1 MRINL
6 FITLFLL
13 LTAISIPIRAQSI
26 QSSSWSVNQ
35 SIAGYSLDN
44 NNGERVMTVEV
55 EFEKP
60 FAKKPQII
68 LSVTQIDADKEFNT
82 RYIVEAISI
91 SRDKFTIKVRTWSD
105 SKLFSISGYWLA
117 TAK

>member
-1 MRINL
+1 MRKFFL
-6 FITLFLL
+6 ITLLLL
-13 LTAISIPIRAQSI
+13 LTVIYFPLSAQPV
-26 QSSSWSVNQ
+26 QSGSWSVNQ

-55 EFEKP
+55 EFETP

-82 RYIVEAISI
+82 RYNVEAISI
-91 SRDKFTIKVRTWSD
+91 SRDKFTIRVRTWAD
-105 SKLFSISGYWLA
+105 SKMFSISGYWLA
-117 TAK
+117 TVK